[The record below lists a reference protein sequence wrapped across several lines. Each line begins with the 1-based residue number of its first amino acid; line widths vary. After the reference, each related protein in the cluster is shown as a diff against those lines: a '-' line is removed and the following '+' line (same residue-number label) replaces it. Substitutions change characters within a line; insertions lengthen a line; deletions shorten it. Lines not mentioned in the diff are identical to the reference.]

1 MPDQPIP
8 PPEPAAP
15 QITQPPRWNLSL
27 IWLLPLIAAF
37 AGLTLTMRTYLNEG
51 PTITISFVTAE
62 GLDAGKTEVRYKNVV
77 IGKVRKIELSDD
89 RKNVEVTVKLTNSAS
104 SIAVK
109 GTRFWVERPRVGL
122 SGISGISTL
131 LSGAY
136 IGVDIGD
143 SDESQRQFVGLEK
156 PPAITHDLKG
166 RRFILHARD
175 PGFLAIGAPV
185 YYHKM
190 PVGQVVA
197 SDLAEDGQSVTVQ
210 VFVDAP
216 FDKFVTKDARFW
228 NASGVDLSINAAG
241 LKLNTQSL
249 ATVFAGGIAFQETS
263 SQDNQPAP
271 EESNFKLYPDMSTAM
286 APPDG
291 PAEVVVMNFRS
302 STRGLEVGSPVDFR
316 GLPLGEV
323 KAIDMEFDAAHQ
335 GFYTRVTADLFP
347 DRLGDARQQ
356 MLHAEKAAGI
366 SHADMIQRLVAR
378 GLRAQLRTGNLL
390 TGQIYV
396 ALDILPHVKRARFD
410 PHVTPLTIPT
420 SAGDLEQAQ
429 VQVQDIIRKLDAI
442 PFDKI
447 GQNLHE
453 TLMSANSL
461 LKQLDHELAP
471 QAKKVLEDAQTTLQ
485 SLDKNL
491 ASPDAP
497 LQQNARSTLDQ
508 INRAAGSL
516 RALADYLEQHPESL
530 IRGKSAANEPA
541 PDSGRSATP

>member
-1 MPDQPIP
+1 MTDQPP
-8 PPEPAAP
+8 PPSEPTAP
-15 QITQPPRWNLSL
+15 QITRPHRWSLSL
-27 IWLLPLIAAF
+27 IWLVPLVAAF
-37 AGLTLTMRTYLNEG
+37 AGLTLTLRTYLNEG

-62 GLDAGKTEVRYKNVV
+62 GLEAGRTEVRYKNVV
-77 IGKVRKIELSDD
+77 IGKVRKIDLSDD
-89 RKNVEVTVKLTNSAS
+89 RKNVEVTVKLTKSAS
-104 SIAVK
+104 GIAVD
-109 GTRFWVERPRVGL
+109 GTRFWVERPRIGL
-122 SGISGISTL
+122 SGISGINTL

-143 SDESQRQFVGLEK
+143 SDEARRQFTGLEK
-156 PPAITHDLKG
+156 PPAVTHDLKG
-166 RRFILHARD
+166 RRFVLHARD
-175 PGFLAIGAPV
+175 PGSLTIGSPV

-210 VFVDAP
+210 VFVNAP
-216 FDKFVTKDARFW
+216 FDRFVTEAARFW

-263 SQDNQPAP
+263 GPAGKPAP
-271 EESNFKLYPDMSTAM
+271 EDSSFTLYPDMSAAM

-291 PAEVVVMNFRS
+291 PAEAVVMDFRG
-302 STRGLEVGSPVDFR
+302 STRGLEIGSPVDFR
-316 GLPLGEV
+316 GLALGVV
-323 KAIDMEFDAAHQ
+323 KAINMEFDAATQ
-335 GFYTRVTADLFP
+335 SFYTRVSADLFP

-356 MLHAEKAAGI
+356 MLRAEKAAGI
-366 SHADMIQRLVAR
+366 SHADMIQRLVAH

-396 ALDILPHVKRARFD
+396 ALDILPHTQRARFD
-410 PHVTPLTIPT
+410 PHVTPLVIPT
-420 SAGDLEQAQ
+420 AAGDLEQAQ

-447 GQNLHE
+447 GNNLHE
-453 TLMSANSL
+453 TLKSANSL
-461 LKQLDHELAP
+461 LKKLDRELAP
-471 QAKKVLEDAQTTLQ
+471 QAKKVLENAQATLQ
-485 SLDKNL
+485 SLDQNL

-497 LQQNARSTLDQ
+497 LQQNARSTLEQ
-508 INRAAGSL
+508 INRAASSL

-530 IRGKSAANEPA
+530 IRGKPAADEPV
-541 PDSGRSATP
+541 PDSGRSAIP